1 MKTAMKTATK
11 TSLTRMLC
19 GSAALAAVVCVA
31 GCGDKAQTATARKAD
46 AAPAAGTSGVNT
58 AYTAAGWKAG
68 DGTSWE
74 THLKKRA
81 EGQNEYTRTQRN

>member
-1 MKTAMKTATK
+1 MKTATK
-11 TSLTRMLC
+11 TGLTRMLC
-19 GSAALAAVVCVA
+19 GSVGLAAVVCVA

-46 AAPAAGTSGVNT
+46 AAPADGGGAGATA
-58 AYTAAGWKAG
+58 AYTAPGWKAG
-68 DGTSWE
+68 DATSWE